1 MIAQGRQKVFEIEQ
15 FIPKKPE
22 EVFPFFSD
30 AKNLE
35 KITPPW
41 LHFRILDQSTP
52 QIQEGTV
59 FNYQLRIRGFPV
71 KWRSRIENWQL
82 NKQFVDT
89 QLRGPYKLWHH
100 THLFEE
106 IPGGTKMIDR
116 VIYELPLGLIGDL
129 FGRQLVRKD
138 VKTIFDYRYKIIREI
153 FGDWKK

>member
-1 MIAQGRQKVFEIEQ
+1 MIPQGRQKVFEIEH
-15 FIPKKPE
+15 FIPKRPE
-22 EVFPFFSD
+22 EVFPFFSE

-52 QIQEGTV
+52 QIQEGTI

-89 QLRGPYKLWHH
+89 QLRGPYKIWHH

-116 VIYELPLGLIGDL
+116 VIYELPLGLIGDV

-138 VKTIFDYRYKIIREI
+138 VTTIFDYRYKIIREI
-153 FGDWKK
+153 FGDWKE